1 MIEDLL
7 PIGLLIV
14 VAKLLECLLD
24 RIGMSSIVAYT
35 AAGILLGPVAGIV
48 EPTSKLQVFLGI
60 GVFILFF
67 LVGLDEID
75 IPGFVATLRGRFFC
89 AATLSVVISMVAAMV
104 VTSDL
109 FGVNFALELHFK
121 DALALAGILSM
132 SSLGLVAKV
141 LADKGYLK
149 EPLGL
154 EIFTTVIIAEMIT
167 LLVVGFS
174 IGEHTIGA
182 HDHFMGAVSVV
193 FLLVEVAAFAVVAWI
208 LSARVMPPTILFLK
222 RIFNVPELT
231 FGLLMG
237 GLFLMVVVAEEI
249 GLHGS
254 LGALL
259 FGAALSGLPRQV
271 YNDVMPGIRS
281 AAAGL
286 FVPLFFA
293 SAGLRFD
300 LSFVSLPLA
309 TILAVLMIPAVGKFA
324 GAFIGAYVARLDKPY
339 AQAAG
344 LMAKG
349 VAEIALLLVLL
360 ENGVIGQDV
369 FSLVVLAMFGYIVLM
384 PPAISAAVNRARLT
398 HRPKPPE
405 VVPTSFA
412 RRALDD
418 ITAGHV
424 LDPSRSYPDA
434 SLSIKNFA
442 DDWIAPDQQ
451 DYVVVDKGAVAG
463 IVSPAR
469 LTSIPMG
476 SWADTPLQKVLRR
489 DPPHAEPDEP
499 IEDVLQ
505 QMSRH
510 SLSVI
515 PVLDTDS
522 DKLLGTITS
531 HDVVD
536 LVLLMDEIAA
546 ELKQMD
552 AEETM

>member
-14 VAKLLECLLD
+14 VAKLLEGLLD

-75 IPGFVATLRGRFFC
+75 IPGFVSTIRGRFFC
-89 AATLSVVISMVAAMV
+89 AAILSVVISMFAAMV

-167 LLVVGFS
+167 LLIVGFS

-182 HDHFMGAVSVV
+182 RDHLMGAVSVV
-193 FLLVEVAAFAVVAWI
+193 FLLAEVAAFAVVGWI
-208 LSARVMPPTILFLK
+208 LAARVMPPTILFLK
-222 RIFNVPELT
+222 RIFNVPELS

-281 AAAGL
+281 AGEGL

-293 SAGLRFD
+293 SAGLRLD

-324 GAFIGAYVARLDKPY
+324 GALIGAYVARLDKPY

-384 PPAISAAVNRARLT
+384 PLAISAAVNRARKT
-398 HRPKPPE
+398 HRPSPPE

-424 LDPSRSYPDA
+424 LDPSRSYPEA
-434 SLSIKNFA
+434 SLSIRNFA

-469 LTSIPMG
+469 LTSVPMG

-489 DPPHAEPDEP
+489 DPPHAGPHEP

-515 PVLDTDS
+515 PVLDEDS
-522 DKLLGTITS
+522 DKFLGTITS

-536 LVLLMDEIAA
+536 LVLLMDEIAD

-552 AEETM
+552 AREAG

>member
-174 IGEHTIGA
+174 IGA
-182 HDHFMGAVSVV
+182 HDHLMGAVSVV
-193 FLLVEVAAFAVVAWI
+193 FLLAEVAAFAVVAWI

-222 RIFNVPELT
+222 RIFNVPELS

-271 YNDVMPGIRS
+271 HNDVMPGIRS

-451 DYVVVDKGAVAG
+451 DYVVVDEGAVAG

-476 SWADTPLQKVLRR
+476 SWADTPLQNVLRP
-489 DPPHAEPDEP
+489 DPPHAVTDEP

-515 PVLDTDS
+515 PVVDKDS

-536 LVLLMDEIAA
+536 LVLLMNEIAD

-552 AEETM
+552 GEETM